1 MFPIYLNLQDR
12 LAVVVGGGAVGRRK
26 VAALLAGGVRVRVV
40 CLESRPAD
48 CPEAVDWR
56 TTAYG
61 PGQLEG
67 TTLVL
72 AAATA
77 TVNRQVIADAR
88 RLGLWVNSATEPAE
102 ADFFLP
108 SVLRRGQLTV
118 AVGTGGT
125 APALARAV
133 RLLLENQF
141 DEAFASW
148 AELLAEL
155 RPLIQQRVVDP
166 RQRKLLVDNLCHWE
180 WLERLRRE
188 ETAQVREAMLAAI
201 GLSQGLD
208 LKQPAD

>member
-26 VAALLAGGVRVRVV
+26 VAALLAGGVGVRVV

-67 TTLVL
+67 ATLVL

-77 TVNRQVIADAR
+77 MVNRQVIADAR

-133 RLLLENQF
+133 RLLLENQL
-141 DEAFASW
+141 DDAFASW
-148 AELLAEL
+148 VKLLAEL
-155 RPLIQQRVVDP
+155 RPLILNRVADP
-166 RQRKLLVDNLCHWE
+166 RQRKLLVDSLCHWE

-188 ETAQVREAMLAAI
+188 EISQVREAMLATI
-201 GLSQGLD
+201 DGR
-208 LKQPAD
+208 